1 MSAQATALNV
11 ATREYLPDSARKLV
25 NTFSQST
32 PLITKLR
39 PRARKYPGGTQIR
52 ETIRFKPSRGGGH
65 KRGAPFRNIA
75 SGTAQPI
82 FFDIKDFYIPIV
94 VDKFELG
101 VLNNGPDMIFDRL
114 DEVMSSAFETAGQM
128 TEIALYF
135 PGSGNSYAQNING
148 LAEICQDGVS
158 GGSGTGATSWDGG
171 TYTTYGELSRTSGDA
186 WNNAVKGKCTDV
198 NSAIS
203 FSRLNS
209 TYTNVKFGTDM
220 ADVGLSTEKFVSY
233 VADKFQTQQ
242 RFTETVEPTIG
253 FAGLKFMKSTLMST
267 RYCPGS
273 EISASS
279 ATVNDPTAYEWVYT
293 TTIDETTPATVY
305 PTVTGE
311 TLFWLNTS
319 EAVMHMYISSNP
331 VWQLGFEDFIPDTET
346 DELVGRLRL
355 AWQLVCPE
363 TRKLHQVKR
372 ILA

>member
-1 MSAQATALNV
+1 MSAQAYALNV
-11 ATREYLPDSARKLV
+11 ATREYLPDSAKKLV

-39 PRARKYPGGTQIR
+39 PKARKYPGGTQIR
-52 ETIRFKPSRGGGH
+52 ETVRFRPSRGGGH
-65 KRGAPFRNIA
+65 KKGAPFRNVQY
-75 SGTAQPI
+75 GTAQPI
-82 FFDIKDFYIPIV
+82 MFDIKDFYIPIV

-114 DEVMSSAFETAGQM
+114 DEVMTGAFETAGQM

-135 PGSGNSYAQNING
+135 PGTGNSYAQNING
-148 LAEICQDGVS
+148 LAEICNDGVTNS
-158 GGSGTGATSWDGG
+158 WNGAT
-171 TYTTYGELSRTSGDA
+171 YANYGELSRTDGSL
-186 WNNAVKGKCTDV
+186 WNNAVRGRVTDV
-198 NSAIS
+198 NAAIS

-209 TYTNVKFGTDM
+209 TYTAVKYGTDM
-220 ADVGLSTEKFVSY
+220 PDIGLSTERFVSY

-242 RFTETVEPTIG
+242 RFVETLEPTIG
-253 FAGLKFMKSTLMST
+253 FTGLKFQKATLMAT

-279 ATVNDPTAYEWVYT
+279 ATTGDPVAYEWIYT
-293 TTIDETTPATVY
+293 TTIDEPTPATVY

-319 EAVMHMYISSNP
+319 DDVIHMYISSNP

-355 AWQLVCPE
+355 AWQIACPQ
-363 TRKLHQVKR
+363 TRKLHQVTR

>member
-25 NTFSQST
+25 DTFSQST

-39 PRARKYPGGTQIR
+39 PKARKYPGGTQIR
-52 ETIRFKPSRGGGH
+52 ETIRFRPSSGGGH
-65 KRGAPFRNIA
+65 KRGAPFRNLA
-75 SGTAQPI
+75 YGTAQPI
-82 FFDIKDFYIPIV
+82 VFDIKDFYIPIV

-101 VLNNGPDMIFDRL
+101 VQNNGADMIFDRL

-135 PGSGNSYAQNING
+135 PGSGNSYASNIAG
-148 LAEICQDGVS
+148 LAEICNDGS
-158 GGSGTGATSWDGG
+158 TTSWDGSA
-171 TYTTYGELSRTSGDA
+171 YTSYGELSRTDGSQ
-186 WNNAVKGKCTDV
+186 WNNAVKGKVSDV
-198 NSAIS
+198 NAAIS

-209 TYTNVKFGTDM
+209 TYTAVKFGTSMPDI
-220 ADVGLSTEKFVSY
+220 GLSTEKFVSY

-242 RFTETVEPTIG
+242 RFTESVEPTIG
-253 FAGLKFMKSTLMST
+253 FTGLKFQKATLLST

-273 EISASS
+273 EISGST
-279 ATVNDPTAYEWVYT
+279 ATVNDPVAYEWVYT
-293 TTIDETTPATVY
+293 TTIDETTPATAY

-311 TLFWLNTS
+311 TLFWMNTS
-319 EAVMHMYISSNP
+319 DDIIHMYLSSNP

-355 AWQLVCPE
+355 AWQLVSPQ

-372 ILA
+372 IIA